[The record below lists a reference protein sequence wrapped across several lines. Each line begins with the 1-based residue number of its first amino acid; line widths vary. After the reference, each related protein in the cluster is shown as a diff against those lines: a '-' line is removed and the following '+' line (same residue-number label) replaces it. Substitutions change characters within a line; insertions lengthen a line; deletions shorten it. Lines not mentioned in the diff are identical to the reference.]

1 MKLKIVNLEGLYL
14 ETDVDAIVVKTTN
27 GELTILNKHF
37 PLITNCT
44 IDVLRVIK
52 DGNEELYALAGGVL
66 FVDENETKIIT
77 MAIENKKE
85 IDFNRAENAKKRA
98 EDRLKDPQSDIK
110 RAEIALKRAMNRL
123 SLK

>member
-14 ETDVDAIVVKTTN
+14 ETDVDAIVVKTT
-27 GELTILNKHF
+27 ILNKHI